1 MRKLWGRGSAGRAMR
16 SQRIGQGFES
26 PRLHQK
32 DRSDTSVFCCF
43 RGDSAA
49 RKFRAARAMRVNP
62 FPTVRADARV
72 KHTGKF
78 PATSGLC
85 ASPYG
90 FVCVQ
95 ILASRYKVSVMF
107 SARFCVATLLTSPL
121 VSTKTKGHRNV
132 GVLLFCVVIGERT
145 GAQKRFSFEAR
156 IDFQMC
162 EGGQKCAQVRLAPQD
177 AFALCRR
184 RERVG
189 KQAGRRAYAQDDIM
203 AKLPSSSY
211 VFAGTLRCVGAYL

>member
-1 MRKLWGRGSAGRAMR
+1 
-16 SQRIGQGFES
+16 
-26 PRLHQK
+26 
-32 DRSDTSVFCCF
+32 
-43 RGDSAA
+43 
-49 RKFRAARAMRVNP
+49 MRVNP

-78 PATSGLC
+78 PAMSGIC

-95 ILASRYKVSVMF
+95 ILSSRDEMLGMF

-132 GVLLFCVVIGERT
+132 GVLMFCVVIGERT

-162 EGGQKCAQVRLAPQD
+162 EGGQKCAQVRRLAPQD
-177 AFALCRR
+177 AFALYRR

-189 KQAGRRAYAQDDIM
+189 KQAGRRTNAQDDIM

-211 VFAGTLRCVGAYL
+211 VSERTLRRVRYVIHKTTKQFFGGLFLVHTGCYH